1 MHDAY
6 GFDEIDVL
14 LNTDAPNLREMD
26 ERFEKEFINI
36 MRGRMAELGD
46 DAVVE
51 IVYRLV
57 SELED
62 ALCAAR
68 HSRVTLLPRVADK
81 GAGAAGAGGRTSGEH
96 GRSGMAAVSTTAELK
111 PGYPP

>member
-26 ERFEKEFINI
+26 ERFEKEFISI

-62 ALCAAR
+62 ALCAADTPA
-68 HSRVTLLPRVADK
+68 SRYCLEWLTKGRARRERGFEQAASTGGAEWPRFP
-81 GAGAAGAGGRTSGEH
+81 RR
-96 GRSGMAAVSTTAELK
+96 RS
-111 PGYPP
+111 